1 MDKISLS
8 IQHVAHENVTYEKLE
23 IPLSDFRSDG
33 KGSIRG
39 KNHARVLFS
48 KKKKRK
54 DVNTENENHRC
65 NSEKF
70 ISKIVLRISKLPFV
84 RSFHRSLTLLAIP
97 SFFKDFVTRTTS
109 PLILSHRLVRG
120 TKEQRIPE
128 LFDNKYLIK
137 KREMKW
143 TPVANTLVHVNAA
156 L

>member
-33 KGSIRG
+33 KGSIRE

-48 KKKKRK
+48 EKK

-97 SFFKDFVTRTTS
+97 SYFNVTRTTS